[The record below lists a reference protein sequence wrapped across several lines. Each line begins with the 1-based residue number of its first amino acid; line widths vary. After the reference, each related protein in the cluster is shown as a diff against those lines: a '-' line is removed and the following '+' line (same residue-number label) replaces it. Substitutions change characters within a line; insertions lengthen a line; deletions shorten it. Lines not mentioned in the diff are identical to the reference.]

1 MQETQV
7 RSLGWEDPLEEGMSQ
22 ENPHGRGAWW
32 ATQSM
37 DGVAELD
44 TTEQLTQVGLS
55 LGLGEKLGTCRHGSH
70 TGFQVGLWVPS

>member
-1 MQETQV
+1 M
-7 RSLGWEDPLEEGMSQ
+7 D
-22 ENPHGRGAWW
+22 RGAWW